1 MAQRL
6 RRVAQLR
13 TPAHLRRY
21 LTSHGIDLPFDEELQ
36 AGAASPLAQPYAL
49 SDFTIG
55 NRFCV
60 HPMEGWDGTT
70 AGEPTDLVRR
80 RWTRFGAS
88 GAKLIWGGE
97 AVAVRPD
104 GRANP
109 NQLMLTADTMQGIGE
124 LRTLLERTHA
134 EHFGA
139 TDDLLIGLQL
149 THSGRFARPRD
160 KTRMEPWLLY
170 EHPVLNPKFHVGADA
185 RRMTDDDIKHLIDDF
200 VTAACRAHDLGF
212 HFVDIKHCHG
222 YLGHE
227 FLSAYD
233 RPGEF
238 GGSFVNRTRF
248 LRDVVTGIRAQTPR
262 LRIGVRLS
270 AFDFI
275 PFKPDPALNGQGI
288 PDDAAIGDGS
298 YRYAFG
304 GDSTGINPDLEEA
317 VPFLEL
323 LHTLDIQLVNIT
335 AGSPYYVP
343 HIQRPALF
351 PPSDG
356 YRPPEDPLA
365 GVARQI
371 QAVAYL
377 KQRCPQLA
385 MVGTGYSYLQEWL
398 PHVAQHA
405 VRTGMTDFVGL
416 GRMIL
421 SYPDMPADILAGQP
435 LQRKQICRTFSDC
448 TTAPRNGLVSGCFPL
463 DDFYK
468 ARPEAEIL
476 LSLKQDM

>member
-298 YRYAFG
+298 YRYALWRRQHRDQPGSGGSSPLSGVAAYPRYSAGQYHGRQSVLRAPYPASGPVSAFG
-304 GDSTGINPDLEEA
+304 RIPATGRPAGRCGTPDPGPLPISNSA
-317 VPFLEL
+317 VPSWPWW
-323 LHTLDIQLVNIT
+323 
-335 AGSPYYVP
+335 GP
-343 HIQRPALF
+343 
-351 PPSDG
+351 
-356 YRPPEDPLA
+356 
-365 GVARQI
+365 
-371 QAVAYL
+371 
-377 KQRCPQLA
+377 
-385 MVGTGYSYLQEWL
+385 GT
-398 PHVAQHA
+398 P
-405 VRTGMTDFVGL
+405 
-416 GRMIL
+416 
-421 SYPDMPADILAGQP
+421 
-435 LQRKQICRTFSDC
+435 ICR
-448 TTAPRNGLVSGCFPL
+448 NGC
-463 DDFYK
+463 
-468 ARPEAEIL
+468 RT
-476 LSLKQDM
+476 